1 MATLLTSPDADHL
14 MALSVAL
21 LAAAALLVAALVAQR
36 EWRAARSRRVFGRA
50 VLDATASVPAAL
62 PSPAADETDGSDDL
76 ARPGTEA
83 DGPGATGRAGV
94 ERRAHWLRTRWGR
107 LLVAEEDR
115 RLIDQCGG
123 PSLRGQLR
131 LLAARA
137 VLATTLPVVALA
149 LRSAGLLSGDALLAT
164 AVAFVL
170 GFMAPKWVLAR
181 LAAARRTRVA
191 QELPMFVELLRL
203 LQGVGLS
210 LDQTLHVL
218 ATDFT
223 ETLPVL
229 TGELAIANRQ
239 YAQGRSR
246 EHSLQRMAT
255 LHRDEQLADLVAL
268 LVQIDRHG
276 GAVQEP
282 LTQFG
287 ERLREHRR
295 SQLKAQI
302 GRITVKM
309 TGIMVTTLLPALV
322 IVTAGPGF
330 LAITRSLGAL
340 SK

>member
-1 MATLLTSPDADHL
+1 MATLLTSLDATRL

-21 LAAAALLVAALVAQR
+21 LAAAALLVAGLVAQR

-50 VLDATASVPAAL
+50 VLGATAPTAGPVPDEAGKAG
-62 PSPAADETDGSDDL
+62 ETDESDDVGG
-76 ARPGTEA
+76 AGAEA
-83 DGPGATGRAGV
+83 GAAGRAGA

-107 LLVAEEDR
+107 LLVADEDR

-123 PSLRGQLR
+123 PALRGQLR

-137 VLATTLPVVALA
+137 VLATALPVAALG
-149 LRSAGLLSGDALLAT
+149 LRGAGLLSGDPLLVA
-164 AVAFVL
+164 AAAFVL

-218 ATDFT
+218 ASDFT

-287 ERLREHRR
+287 ERLRERR
-295 SQLKAQI
+295 RADLKAQI

>member
-1 MATLLTSPDADHL
+1 MATLLSSFDATRL
-14 MALSVAL
+14 MALSIAL
-21 LAAAALLVAALVAQR
+21 LAAALLLVAALVAQR

-50 VLDATASVPAAL
+50 VL
-62 PSPAADETDGSDDL
+62 
-76 ARPGTEA
+76 
-83 DGPGATGRAGV
+83 GATGPVAAPIADEAAPPGSATGGAGLP
-94 ERRAHWLRTRWGR
+94 AHWLRTRWGR

-115 RLIDQCGG
+115 RLIDQCGES
-123 PSLRGQLR
+123 SLRGQV
-131 LLAARA
+131 LLLTSRVA
-137 VLATTLPVVALA
+137 LATTLPV
-149 LRSAGLLSGDALLAT
+149 AGLLMRGAGALPGDPMVVAAT
-164 AVAFVL
+164 AFVL

-181 LAAARRTRVA
+181 LAAARRARVA

-210 LDQTLHVL
+210 LDQSLHVL

-223 ETLPVL
+223 ATLPVL
-229 TGELAIANRQ
+229 AGELTIANRQ
-239 YAQGRSR
+239 FGQGRSR
-246 EHSLQRMAT
+246 EHSLQRMGT
-255 LHRDEQLADLVAL
+255 LHRNEHLAELVAL
-268 LVQIDRHG
+268 LVQVDRHG

-295 SQLKAQI
+295 AELKASI

-340 SK
+340 SR